1 MEPSLL
7 VHAPKAVGSCST
19 GEGKAERG
27 NLLCFTFSGKDAK
40 GGMFILYVACQR
52 AHYRVSDIVLR
63 HMSGVEACSF
73 PLFE

>member
-1 MEPSLL
+1 MHQKQWGAVALGKGRQSL
-7 VHAPKAVGSCST
+7 G
-19 GEGKAERG
+19 
-27 NLLCFTFSGKDAK
+27 TFCASLFQEKMQK